1 MGVPAE
7 EGLSRQPRV
16 VTAAKF
22 IRFCVRS
29 LVAPDVQPLDSG
41 VTAVVMATTN
51 IDLDIAVLGA
61 KILN

>member
-1 MGVPAE
+1 MSTCRG
-7 EGLSRQPRV
+7 RF

-22 IRFCVRS
+22 IRLSECS
-29 LVAPDVQPLDSG
+29 LVAPDMQPLDSG

-51 IDLDIAVLGA
+51 IDLDIAVLSA

>member
-1 MGVPAE
+1 MSTCRG
-7 EGLSRQPRV
+7 RF

-22 IRFCVRS
+22 IRLCVCS

-51 IDLDIAVLGA
+51 IDLDIAVLSA